1 MSRAQVACS
10 KEPSMQSSRKG
21 ATSAKCSGPAVPRA
35 RPLPRLA
42 VCSARPLPRLA
53 ICSARPLL
61 RLTLGLLGAM
71 LGLLALILAPAAA
84 TRAERVPSYADL
96 ASPAVSFGGAGWS
109 TKVSRPVLAAPGGVS
124 AASTGTVVVNL
135 NPSSSSVAKDQ
146 IFTVDIQ
153 IVAGAQQVDGAEIHL
168 YFSKTYLQVV
178 DSDSET
184 PGVQIE
190 DLSGWN
196 APLANAVYTDTEP
209 ARILFAA
216 GILGAGT
223 KPSGTFSL
231 ARIHF
236 KALQST
242 EGGSTPLVFGT
253 VLPYQ
258 TQIYYGVT
266 LVLGGVENGSV
277 TISGGTPTVTPTPPT
292 RTVFLPV
299 VLRRASP

>member
-1 MSRAQVACS
+1 MRLRSRNCRCITLLAVAVVVLLWLLIV
-10 KEPSMQSSRKG
+10 
-21 ATSAKCSGPAVPRA
+21 AVPAV
-35 RPLPRLA
+35 
-42 VCSARPLPRLA
+42 
-53 ICSARPLL
+53 
-61 RLTLGLLGAM
+61 
-71 LGLLALILAPAAA
+71 
-84 TRAERVPSYADL
+84 
-96 ASPAVSFGGAGWS
+96 AGWS
-109 TKVSRPVLAAPGGVS
+109 ANPEQNPGSSASGLAAGPAAVGGLS
-124 AASTGTVVVNL
+124 SGGGTTASTGAVIVNL

-196 APLANAVYTDTEP
+196 APLANTVYTDTEP

-223 KPSGTFSL
+223 KPSGTFPL
-231 ARIHF
+231 ARIRF

-242 EGGSTPLVFGT
+242 GGESTPLVFGT

-277 TISGGTPTVTPTPPT
+277 TISGGTPTVTPTPPA